1 MAVQTSG
8 LAPES
13 LDVEFT
19 TLGARYGNRT
29 RISRFHRGL
38 LFLMNLELSAG
49 LIRYTG
55 CGDVL
60 VVSERN
66 HDSIEVIRGSCDCDK

>member
-1 MAVQTSG
+1 
-8 LAPES
+8 
-13 LDVEFT
+13 
-19 TLGARYGNRT
+19 
-29 RISRFHRGL
+29 
-38 LFLMNLELSAG
+38 MNLELSAG